1 MRQKVFKSII
11 SLLLT
16 VSILFSLSASFFV
29 YAESKSGYINAT
41 IPLNV
46 RKTPSTKDGDNK
58 LYVNGAKVQ
67 LNTYHQVAILE
78 TVDSIKGDTSNPTWH
93 HIEFSYGGKTYRG
106 YVAAQ
111 YVTIQSVSDDFVM
124 PEGVPDIY
132 KPYIEKLLSLHPN
145 WNFVFYDTGYNWA
158 DLFKT
163 SNTGQCFTGRSLI
176 QGSTLS
182 YRSTAS
188 DCYNW
193 REDKWIPHDGTS
205 WYQANEQTIAYYMD
219 PRNFLNENTIF
230 MFENLSY
237 DAQTQSIDGVK
248 NILKNSFMNNVS
260 IKNQNGEGVLYA
272 QAYMDAADYSKVSPY
287 HLASRTVQ
295 EVGYD
300 GSGSTSGKYSGYE
313 GYYNFYNIGASAS
326 TTAVANGLKFAK
338 TGGSL
343 SDSNKSKCLIPWNSQ
358 YKSIVGGAYWI
369 GFQYINSVHK
379 QNTLYFQKF
388 NTSNPDP
395 TYFYHQYMTNVMAP
409 AHEAPNIKNS
419 YIELGFIDN
428 NFTFVIPYY
437 RNMPEKACE
446 LPEANSYNPNN
457 WLKSLTVD
465 GNSISFDSAKTDGYT
480 YTVASNVLSVNI
492 AATTINS
499 KARIINGVGKI
510 TLKDGSNIISVIVKA
525 ENGDERT
532 YTINVIRSAQQ
543 QIPMTGIKLNTSS
556 LSLFKGDSANLSV
569 SYQPSNTTCDKT
581 VAWSSSNN
589 SVATVSNGKVTAVGK
604 GEATITAQVGSFK
617 ATCKVTVS
625 DNTNIKLGDIDADGS
640 VTIADALMIFKFKT
654 GEIALSTSAQKA
666 ADTDKNNKVELADAL
681 RIFKFKSGEID
692 SL

>member
-1 MRQKVFKSII
+1 MKQNVFKSII

-29 YAESKSGYINAT
+29 YAESKSGYINDT
-41 IPLNV
+41 NV
-46 RKTPSTKDGDNK
+46 QVRLSPTTTNGDNR
-58 LYVNGAKVQ
+58 LYVSGERVKLHTGHSV
-67 LNTYHQVAILE
+67 TVFE
-78 TVDSIKGDTSNPTWH
+78 TVDSINDSENPTWC
-93 HIEFSYGGKTYRG
+93 HIEFTYGGKTYKG

-158 DLFKT
+158 DLFTT
-163 SNTGQCFTGRSLI
+163 SKTGQCYTGRSLI

-193 REDKWIPHDGTS
+193 REDKWIAHDGTS

-219 PRNFLNENTIF
+219 PRNFLNENSIF

-237 DAQTQSIDGVK
+237 DAQTQNLDGVK

-260 IKNQNGEGVLYA
+260 IKNQNGEDVLYA

-295 EVGYD
+295 EVGYS

-326 TTAVANGLKFAK
+326 TTPIANGLKFAK

-343 SDSNKSKCLIPWNSQ
+343 SDSNKTKCLIPWNTQ

-388 NTSNPDP
+388 NTSNSDP
-395 TYFYHQYMTNVMAP
+395 TYFYHQYMTNIMAP
-409 AHEAPNIKNS
+409 AREAPNIKKS

-428 NFTFVIPYY
+428 NFTFIIPYY

-457 WLKSLTVD
+457 WLKTLTVD
-465 GNSISFDSAKTDGYT
+465 GNSINFDSAKTDGYT
-480 YTVASNVLSVNI
+480 YTVASNVSSVNI

-499 KARIINGVGKI
+499 KAKITNGVGKI
-510 TLKDGSNIISVIVKA
+510 TLKDGSNIVSVIVKA

-532 YTINVIRSAQQ
+532 YTINVVRSAQQ
-543 QIPMTGIKLNTSS
+543 QIPMTGIKLNATS
-556 LSLFKGDSANLSV
+556 LSLFNGDSANLSV
-569 SYQPSNTTCDKT
+569 TYEPSNTTYDKT
-581 VAWSSSNN
+581 VTWLSSNT

-654 GEIALSTSAQKA
+654 GEINLSTSAQKA
-666 ADTDKNNKVELADAL
+666 ADTDKNGKVELADAL

>member
-1 MRQKVFKSII
+1 MKHNAFKSII

-29 YAESKSGYINAT
+29 YAESKSGYINDT
-41 IPLNV
+41 NV
-46 RKTPSTKDGDNK
+46 RVRTSPSTKAGDNL
-58 LYVNGAKVQ
+58 LYVSGTYVKLHTGHSVTLLDTVNG
-67 LNTYHQVAILE
+67 TH
-78 TVDSIKGDTSNPTWH
+78 GDTLTWCN
-93 HIEFSYGGKTYRG
+93 IEFTYDGKTYKG
-106 YVAAQ
+106 YVASQ
-111 YVTIQSVSDDFVM
+111 YVTIQTTTDDFVM
-124 PEGVPDIY
+124 PEGVPDFY

-158 DLFKT
+158 DLFTT
-163 SNTGQCFTGRSLI
+163 SKTGQSYTGRSLI

-193 REDKWIPHDGTS
+193 REDKWIAHDGTS

-219 PRNFLNENTIF
+219 PRNFLNENSIF

-237 DAQTQSIDGVK
+237 DAQTQNLDGVK

-260 IKNQNGEGVLYA
+260 IKNQNGEDVLYA

-295 EVGYD
+295 EVGYS

-326 TTAVANGLKFAK
+326 TTPIANGLKFAK

-343 SDSNKSKCLIPWNSQ
+343 SDSNKTKCLIPWNTQ

-409 AHEAPNIKNS
+409 AHEAPNIKKS

-428 NFTFVIPYY
+428 NFTFIIPYY

-457 WLKSLTVD
+457 WLKTLTVD

-480 YTVASNVLSVNI
+480 YTVASNVSSVNI

-499 KARIINGVGKI
+499 KAKIINGVGKI
-510 TLKDGSNIISVIVKA
+510 TLKDGSNIIPVIVKA

-532 YTINVIRSAQQ
+532 YTINVVKSAQQ

-569 SYQPSNTTCDKT
+569 SYQPSNTTYDKT

-654 GEIALSTSAQKA
+654 GEITLSTSAQKA